1 MGKLNVPQKEGFSTG
16 GHLSIQKTIKC
27 YLKLSLQPKKC
38 PTDKILNEK
47 HKIICMEIRN
57 M

>member
-1 MGKLNVPQKEGFSTG
+1 MGKLNVPQKEGLSTG
-16 GHLSIQKTIKC
+16 GDLSIQKTIKC
-27 YLKLSLQPKKC
+27 CLKLSVQQKTC
-38 PTDKILNEK
+38 PTDKTLNEK